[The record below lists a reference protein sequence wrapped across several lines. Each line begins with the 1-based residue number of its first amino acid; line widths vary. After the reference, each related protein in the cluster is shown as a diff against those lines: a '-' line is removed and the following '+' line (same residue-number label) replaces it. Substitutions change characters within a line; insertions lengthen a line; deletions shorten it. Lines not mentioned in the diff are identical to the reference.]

1 MKPMTQ
7 SWNDLNETL
16 DRIQPEDRVA
26 ILTHNNPDPDAI
38 AAAFG
43 LARLIEHLRGCR
55 PELLYGGIVGRAS
68 NRSMVR
74 LLDIPMCPIPLHDN
88 LDFDHYCLVDTQPGM
103 QNNML
108 PDDIVPLLV
117 VDHHPLPNE
126 APAPIYF
133 DHRTEVGSTSTMI
146 TQYLTSHDVSID
158 AKLATALFY
167 GIKTD
172 TEGLARDP
180 GELDREMFFF
190 LYSRIDPELLNRIET
205 PDLAMEYYRDIGDAV
220 LSCRVCDHVLIADL
234 DDCFTP
240 DMPAE
245 MADFLLRMDGIEVAF
260 VYGLFE
266 GIVHFSLRT
275 SLSALRL
282 GRLALILVAD
292 IGTAGGH
299 NRAAGGQIPYAPD
312 HVRIMLERFY
322 HFFAME
328 PGQFAMI
335 YD

>member
-1 MKPMTQ
+1 MTQ
-7 SWNDLNETL
+7 SL
-16 DRIQPEDRVA
+16 DQLKHTIGRIQPEDRVA

-43 LARLIEHLRGCR
+43 LARVIRQTQGANSQI
-55 PELLYGGIVGRAS
+55 LYGGIVGRAN
-68 NRSMVR
+68 NRAMVR
-74 LLDIPMCPIPLHDN
+74 HLEIPIQHITLHSQ

-108 PDDIVPLLV
+108 PDSIVPLLV
-117 VDHHPLPNE
+117 VDHHPLPDE
-126 APAPIYF
+126 GAAPDYF
-133 DHRTEVGSTSTMI
+133 DHRLELGSTSTII
-146 TQYLTSHDVSID
+146 TQYLTSHDVEID
-158 AKLATALFY
+158 SRLATALFY

-172 TEGLARDP
+172 TEGLARDS

-190 LYSRIDPELLNRIET
+190 LYPKIDPELLNRIEN
-205 PDLAMEYYRDIGDAV
+205 PDLSIEYYRDIGDAV

-234 DDCFTP
+234 DDSSTP

-245 MADFLLRMDGIEVAF
+245 MADFLLRMNGVEVAF
-260 VYGLFE
+260 VYGLYQ

-275 SLSALRL
+275 SLPALRL
-282 GRLALILVAD
+282 GRLALVLVNE

-299 NRAAGGQIPYAPD
+299 NRAAGGQIPYTPD
-312 HVRIMLERFY
+312 NVRIMLERFY

-328 PGQFAMI
+328 PGQFSMI
-335 YD
+335 YE